1 VHLTAIHSQREAGES
16 VGVIRGQLARL
27 VDFYRAQIEL
37 IWTWRRGRRQL
48 LLRAAIS
55 FVVAFVSLAATA
67 ALLPGLAIDTPLA
80 LAAAVI
86 VIGLLSALVRPIL
99 LALVAPISIILML
112 LTALVFQVFTIVVL
126 APIVPGVHVRG
137 LGDAIIAA
145 LVFAVISSAFTWVLS
160 LDSDDSYYSTLVRRL
175 LSRRPDATHTS
186 KAWAG
191 HHPDRRSRHSVLTQ
205 QVNAGRVPVISRWL
219 REDKMRLARGPRCC
233 RARPAPARPGSCTAT
248 TTTSQRSAGG
258 TRRPRPCSCP
268 TGRRMLSNWS
278 NDWQTQPGQPQTR
291 PGQPQVRRPSWPT
304 TARASATWS
313 PAERSAAT

>member
-1 VHLTAIHSQREAGES
+1 M
-16 VGVIRGQLARL
+16 RGQLARL

-55 FVVAFVSLAATA
+55 FVVAFVSLGATA

-80 LAAAVI
+80 LAAAVL

-145 LVFAVISSAFTWVLS
+145 LVFAVISSTITWLLS

-186 KAWAG
+186 KPGLVIIQIDGLA
-191 HHPDRRSRHSVLTQ
+191 HSVLTQ
-205 QVNAGRVPVISRWL
+205 QINAGRVPVISRWL
-219 REDKMRLARGPRCC
+219 REDKMRLAGWTTLLPSQTSASQAGIMYGNNDDIPAFRWWDKTTQTLFVSNRATDAQQLEL
-233 RARPAPARPGSCTAT
+233 RLAEQSKAAAKAARHSHRQRHARPASAPGE
-248 TTTSQRSAGG
+248 
-258 TRRPRPCSCP
+258 
-268 TGRRMLSNWS
+268 GRREHR
-278 NDWQTQPGQPQTR
+278 QP
-291 PGQPQVRRPSWPT
+291 
-304 TARASATWS
+304 WS